1 MTCSRVAVC
10 VTPSRQQITT
20 PVNKRPAGR
29 VILPTAESR
38 NEPPK
43 LGTRFGRGLVVA
55 QARGVRSSQCE
66 VPLRAPLPAPLTP
79 LLTVSLHCQR
89 AVHPNETKLPTWGGE
104 TTDLQGTDL
113 ARRGRIF
120 CLTVLASQLGSF
132 GKHGQYH
139 ISG

>member
-1 MTCSRVAVC
+1 MGLAVGAH
-10 VTPSRQQITT
+10 S
-20 PVNKRPAGR
+20 
-29 VILPTAESR
+29 VIWQWSW
-38 NEPPK
+38 
-43 LGTRFGRGLVVA
+43 
-55 QARGVRSSQCE
+55 
-66 VPLRAPLPAPLTP
+66 
-79 LLTVSLHCQR
+79 QR